1 LKKHVHL
8 YLLGFFLIFN
18 ATKNHAQLNAET
30 TGSAQDL
37 GNNCFQI
44 TPDQLDQ
51 AGGVFY
57 NNPIDFANDFSIYY
71 ENNFGTK
78 DLNGADGM
86 ALVFKPTSTADIGG
100 IGGGLGYAG
109 ISNSLIVEFDTYWND
124 ADNNDPYDDHIAIVS
139 NGNPVHTASTNLAG
153 PVQPTSTLINI
164 EDGVDHNVKI
174 VWTAATQTFEVFF
187 DCELRLTLIQDI
199 KNTIFGGDSSVFFG
213 FVGSTGGLSNLHQ
226 VCFNRISFIDNF
238 VLQDQTICEGESV
251 QVDAEIPSGDTYS
264 WSPST
269 GVSDISIANPIIS
282 PSTTTT
288 YTVTIEDECGD
299 AITESVEIIVT
310 PKDPTVFNPISP
322 ICIGDPNPLPT
333 SDTNGVTGT
342 WSPAFDS
349 NTTTTYTFTPDAGQ
363 CANSSDLEIIVL
375 AETTTV
381 FTPIADVCFG
391 TSLTIP
397 TTSNNGITGT
407 WSPTFN
413 PNTTTTYTFTPDVGQ
428 CASTADMTIG
438 ITPLTT
444 PDFTPITDVC
454 IGTSLTI
461 PTTSNNGITGT
472 WSPAFNPNT
481 TTTYTFTPD
490 AGQCASTAEMTIG
503 ITPLTTPDFTP
514 IADVCIGTN
523 ITLPTSSNEGITGT
537 WSPAFD
543 PNSTTTYTF
552 TPDTVQCATTAEM
565 TIGITPL
572 ITPDFTAMADVCF
585 GSSLTIPTTSNNGIT
600 GTWSPAFDPT
610 TTTLYTF
617 TPDPNQC
624 ADQTTMTIGI
634 IPETTSTFNSITPV
648 CEGTNIVLP
657 TASNEGFTGTW
668 SPAFDPN
675 ITTTYTFTPD
685 AGQCASGTTLTV
697 DIIPTVTP
705 TFSPIDPICFGDAIG
720 PLPTTSNNGINGT
733 WTPATIDNTTTTTY
747 TFTPNSGNCVENTTL
762 EIIVLQQITPTFQID
777 DICIGETIPPL
788 PNFSQEGISGT
799 WSPAINN
806 LATTTYTFT
815 PDPGQCANPTT
826 EIIEVN
832 PINTLAI
839 TTENTSEPFN
849 SNQIIEVTVTG
860 GSGNYEYQ
868 LDGGNWQTSSMFQNV
883 VGCQDHIVKVRDAEG
898 CSNEP
903 ESTVTI
909 LSYPK
914 FFTPNGDGFNDFW
927 NIKCLRNNAGLV
939 SIFDRFGKLLK
950 QFKTT
955 GSGWN
960 GTYNNNLM
968 PTSDYWFLVTYYD
981 ENGIKKEF
989 RSHFTLRR

>member
-1 LKKHVHL
+1 MKNNIYISLI
-8 YLLGFFLIFN
+8 GFFFILGI
-18 ATKNHAQLNAET
+18 TKSHSQLNAIT
-30 TGSAQDL
+30 IGDADSL
-37 GNNCFQI
+37 GGNCYRI
-44 TPDQLDQ
+44 TEDVLWQ
-51 AGGVFY
+51 AGGVWY
-57 NNPIDFANDFSIYY
+57 DNPIDFADDFTIYY
-71 ENNFGTK
+71 KNNFGTK
-78 DLNGADGM
+78 DTDGADGM
-86 ALVFKPTSTADIGG
+86 ALVFKMTSSAVIGASGAG
-100 IGGGLGYAG
+100 IGYEG
-109 ISNSLIVEFDTYWND
+109 IANSLVVEFDTYQNTGVY
-124 ADNNDPYDDHIAIVS
+124 NDPWHDHIAILE
-139 NGNPVHTASTNLAG
+139 NGIAHHSSGSNLAG
-153 PVQPTSTLINI
+153 PVQPTSTLTDM

-226 VCFNRISFIDNF
+226 VCFNRISFIDNL

-251 QVDAEIPSGDTYS
+251 QVDAEIPSGDTYT

-269 GVSDISIANPIIS
+269 GVSDINIANPILS

-299 AITESVEIIVT
+299 TTTENVEIIVT

-342 WSPAFDS
+342 WSPAFDP

-375 AETTTV
+375 PE
-381 FTPIADVCFG
+381 
-391 TSLTIP
+391 
-397 TTSNNGITGT
+397 
-407 WSPTFN
+407 
-413 PNTTTTYTFTPDVGQ
+413 
-428 CASTADMTIG
+428 
-438 ITPLTT
+438 TT
-444 PDFTPITDVC
+444 PDFTQITDVC

-472 WSPAFNPNT
+472 WSPAFDPNT

-490 AGQCASTAEMTIG
+490 AGQCADNVDMTIG
-503 ITPLTTPDFTP
+503 ITPLTIP
-514 IADVCIGTN
+514 
-523 ITLPTSSNEGITGT
+523 
-537 WSPAFD
+537 
-543 PNSTTTYTF
+543 TF
-552 TPDTVQCATTAEM
+552 TA
-565 TIGITPL
+565 
-572 ITPDFTAMADVCF
+572 
-585 GSSLTIPTTSNNGIT
+585 
-600 GTWSPAFDPT
+600 
-610 TTTLYTF
+610 
-617 TPDPNQC
+617 
-624 ADQTTMTIGI
+624 
-634 IPETTSTFNSITPV
+634 
-648 CEGTNIVLP
+648 
-657 TASNEGFTGTW
+657 
-668 SPAFDPN
+668 
-675 ITTTYTFTPD
+675 
-685 AGQCASGTTLTV
+685 
-697 DIIPTVTP
+697 
-705 TFSPIDPICFGDAIG
+705 IDPICIGDTIG
-720 PLPTTSNNGINGT
+720 PLPTTSNNGIAGT
-733 WTPATIDNTTTTTY
+733 WSPLTIDNTTTTEY
-747 TFTPNSGNCVENTTL
+747 TFTPNGSGCFDETTL
-762 EIIVLQQITPTFQID
+762 EIVVLQQVTPTFQID
-777 DICIGETIPPL
+777 DICIGETIPSL

-815 PDPGQCANPTT
+815 PDPGQCANSTT
-826 EIIEVN
+826 ETIQVN
-832 PINTLAI
+832 LISTLAI
-839 TTENTSEPFN
+839 ITENTSAPFE
-849 SNQIIEVTVTG
+849 SNQIVEVTVTG

-868 LDGGNWQTSSMFQNV
+868 LDGGNWQTSSIFQNV

-903 ESTVTI
+903 ESAVTI

-927 NIKCLRNNAGLV
+927 NIKCLRNSTGLV

-981 ENGIKKEF
+981 ENGIEKEF

>member
-1 LKKHVHL
+1 MKNNIYISLI
-8 YLLGFFLIFN
+8 GFFFILGI
-18 ATKNHAQLNAET
+18 TKSHSQLNAIT
-30 TGSAQDL
+30 IGDADSL
-37 GNNCFQI
+37 GGNCYRI
-44 TPDQLDQ
+44 TEDVLWQ
-51 AGGVFY
+51 AGGVWY
-57 NNPIDFANDFSIYY
+57 DNPIDFADDFTIYY
-71 ENNFGTK
+71 KNNFGTK
-78 DLNGADGM
+78 DTDGADGM
-86 ALVFKPTSTADIGG
+86 ALVFKMTSSAVIGASGAG
-100 IGGGLGYAG
+100 IGYEG
-109 ISNSLIVEFDTYWND
+109 IANSLVVEFDTYQNTGVY
-124 ADNNDPYDDHIAIVS
+124 NDPWHDHIAILE
-139 NGNPVHTASTNLAG
+139 NGIAHHSSGSNLAG
-153 PVQPTSTLINI
+153 PVQPTSTLTDM

-226 VCFNRISFIDNF
+226 VCFNRISFIDNL

-251 QVDAEIPSGDTYS
+251 QVDAEIPSGDTYT

-269 GVSDISIANPIIS
+269 GVSDINIANPILS

-288 YTVTIEDECGD
+288 YTVTVEDECGD
-299 AITESVEIIVT
+299 TTTENVEIIVT

-342 WSPAFDS
+342 WSPAFDP

-375 AETTTV
+375 PE
-381 FTPIADVCFG
+381 
-391 TSLTIP
+391 
-397 TTSNNGITGT
+397 
-407 WSPTFN
+407 
-413 PNTTTTYTFTPDVGQ
+413 
-428 CASTADMTIG
+428 
-438 ITPLTT
+438 TT
-444 PDFTPITDVC
+444 PDFTQITDVC

-472 WSPAFNPNT
+472 WSPAFDSNT

-490 AGQCASTAEMTIG
+490 AGQCADNVDMTIG
-503 ITPLTTPDFTP
+503 ITPLTIP
-514 IADVCIGTN
+514 
-523 ITLPTSSNEGITGT
+523 
-537 WSPAFD
+537 
-543 PNSTTTYTF
+543 TF
-552 TPDTVQCATTAEM
+552 TA
-565 TIGITPL
+565 
-572 ITPDFTAMADVCF
+572 
-585 GSSLTIPTTSNNGIT
+585 
-600 GTWSPAFDPT
+600 
-610 TTTLYTF
+610 
-617 TPDPNQC
+617 
-624 ADQTTMTIGI
+624 
-634 IPETTSTFNSITPV
+634 
-648 CEGTNIVLP
+648 
-657 TASNEGFTGTW
+657 
-668 SPAFDPN
+668 
-675 ITTTYTFTPD
+675 
-685 AGQCASGTTLTV
+685 
-697 DIIPTVTP
+697 
-705 TFSPIDPICFGDAIG
+705 IDPICIGDTIG
-720 PLPTTSNNGINGT
+720 PLPTTSNNGIAGT
-733 WTPATIDNTTTTTY
+733 WSPLTIDNTTTTEY
-747 TFTPNSGNCVENTTL
+747 TFTPNGSGCFDETTL
-762 EIIVLQQITPTFQID
+762 EIVVLQQVTPTFQID

-788 PNFSQEGISGT
+788 PNFSQEGIVGT

-806 LATTTYTFT
+806 LVTTTYTFT
-815 PDPGQCANPTT
+815 PDSGQCANSTT
-826 EIIEVN
+826 ETIQVN

-839 TTENTSEPFN
+839 ITENTSAPFE

-868 LDGGNWQTSSMFQNV
+868 LDGGNWQTSSIFQNV

-927 NIKCLRNNAGLV
+927 NIKCLRNSAGLV

-955 GSGWN
+955 SAGWN

-968 PTSDYWFLVTYYD
+968 PTNDYWFLVTYYD
-981 ENGIKKEF
+981 ENGIEKEF